1 MRIIFGLVLVFLGIL
16 GSLLPVIPGFVFLIP
31 GLVILADY
39 FPPVRR
45 LLEWAKRKAGVK
57 PKPVVEAD
65 TGKQNT

>member
-1 MRIIFGLVLVFLGIL
+1 MRIMVGLVLVFLGIL

-45 LLEWAKRKAGVK
+45 LLEWAKKKAGVNT
-57 PKPVVEAD
+57 KPVARDEA
-65 TGKQNT
+65 GKQNT